1 MLGERPTYNINENF
15 GSPKKNFGIKFSKA
29 KTNLC
34 LSLHYNHHNSCFS
47 VVRKKKIKFK
57 GDNKNVNF
65 PTQLRLGSISNWF
78 SATESRELSLKRNVH
93 DYSLDYSTINKS
105 EILNIHNYLMVKN
118 NIF

>member
-47 VVRKKKIKFK
+47 VVRKK
-57 GDNKNVNF
+57 N
-65 PTQLRLGSISNWF
+65 
-78 SATESRELSLKRNVH
+78 
-93 DYSLDYSTINKS
+93 
-105 EILNIHNYLMVKN
+105 
-118 NIF
+118 